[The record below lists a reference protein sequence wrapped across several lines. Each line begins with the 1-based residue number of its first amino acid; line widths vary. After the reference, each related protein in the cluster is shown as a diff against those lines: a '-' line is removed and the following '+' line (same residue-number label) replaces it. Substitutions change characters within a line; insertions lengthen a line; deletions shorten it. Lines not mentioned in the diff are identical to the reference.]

1 MTALPS
7 DHTLRRALATLLPDW
22 AQPGLPQYVELMA
35 ASNFTFLQGASH
47 AEELIQR
54 ALRLGYRGLAITDAC
69 SMAGVVRAHLA
80 LRDARDNGVPGARD
94 FQLLIGSQFDVT
106 PTPQEA
112 ADGWPPYRLVAIA
125 RHRKGYG
132 ELCHFITGLRCAEP
146 GKGTAPLHTE
156 GLTVE
161 ALNGCVLLFV
171 PDRAPARAALMSRQ
185 AESDED
191 APWRPLRAQLMA
203 LQRRFAGQLWLG
215 VALHHDLDDAW
226 WLQGMQQVA
235 ADTGVPPVA
244 VGDVLMHVRSRKPLQ
259 DVLSAIRLGK
269 PLAACGHALAR
280 HAERHLRSRLRL
292 AERYPA
298 ALLEATVAVAQLCR
312 FSLDELHYAYPEEVV
327 PRGHTPASHL
337 RHLTEEGLQR
347 RYPRGVPPFVR
358 ERIEHELALIHEMD
372 YEKYFLTVHDIVRF
386 ARERDILCQGRG
398 SAANSAVC
406 FALGITEINP
416 QEATLLFERFIS
428 KERNEPP
435 DIDVDFEHQRREEVI
450 QYIYG
455 KYGRER
461 TALAATVISYRTRSA
476 LRDVGKALGFSLEEC
491 ERAATHLQW
500 WDRTEALAERLAA
513 AGIDPRSPRVQQW
526 LELTRT
532 LIGFP
537 RHLSQHT
544 GGFVIA
550 GGRLSHM
557 VPIENASM
565 PDRSV
570 IQWDKDDLEALRL
583 MKVDVLA
590 LGMLSALR
598 GALDLIGQ
606 RRGQALQMQDIPRE
620 DDDTYDM
627 VCRADTIGVFQIE
640 SRAQM
645 SMLPRLQP
653 RTFYDLVVE
662 VALVRPGPI
671 QGGMVHP
678 YLQRREAL
686 RRDPNTPTPSPPRLD
701 VALERTLGV
710 PIFQEQV
717 MQIAVLAAGFTPG
730 KADQLRR
737 AMASWRK
744 KGEVDKFKAEILQ
757 GMRDRHYE
765 QPFIDQICQQIEGFG
780 SYGFPESHAASFAK
794 LVYISAWIKCHE
806 PAAFLA
812 ALLNAQPMGF
822 YSPSQ
827 LVQDARRHGV
837 TVLPVDVQFSDVA
850 ATLQET
856 EASRA
861 WAQRPLQARRHPQ
874 PYRFSPSDPARP
886 ATPQPAVRLGLAQVA
901 GIGVPTLTRIVQA
914 RQSGGPFASVDE
926 LARRARLDQA
936 DLRAL
941 AAADALHSLAG
952 HRRQQVWEAAA
963 RHRAP
968 ALLRDA
974 PIEEAPLALDAPP
987 EGEDILFDYAAL
999 GLTLRR
1005 HPLALLRER
1014 LSAMGFATAAQ
1025 LQQRRHGEWT
1035 STCGIVTVRQQP
1047 GTASG
1052 VVFVTLEDETGT
1064 VNVIVWPH
1072 LKEKQRE
1079 ELVHSRLMAV
1089 HGDWQRQGEVRHLVA
1104 HRLVNLTHL
1113 LGRLGTRSRDFH

>member
-476 LRDVGKALGFSLEEC
+476 LRDVGKALG
-491 ERAATHLQW
+491 
-500 WDRTEALAERLAA
+500 
-513 AGIDPRSPRVQQW
+513 
-526 LELTRT
+526 
-532 LIGFP
+532 
-537 RHLSQHT
+537 
-544 GGFVIA
+544 
-550 GGRLSHM
+550 
-557 VPIENASM
+557 
-565 PDRSV
+565 
-570 IQWDKDDLEALRL
+570 
-583 MKVDVLA
+583 
-590 LGMLSALR
+590 
-598 GALDLIGQ
+598 
-606 RRGQALQMQDIPRE
+606 
-620 DDDTYDM
+620 
-627 VCRADTIGVFQIE
+627 
-640 SRAQM
+640 
-645 SMLPRLQP
+645 LQP
-653 RTFYDLVVE
+653 GR
-662 VALVRPGPI
+662 
-671 QGGMVHP
+671 
-678 YLQRREAL
+678 
-686 RRDPNTPTPSPPRLD
+686 
-701 VALERTLGV
+701 
-710 PIFQEQV
+710 
-717 MQIAVLAAGFTPG
+717 
-730 KADQLRR
+730 
-737 AMASWRK
+737 
-744 KGEVDKFKAEILQ
+744 
-757 GMRDRHYE
+757 MR
-765 QPFIDQICQQIEGFG
+765 
-780 SYGFPESHAASFAK
+780 
-794 LVYISAWIKCHE
+794 
-806 PAAFLA
+806 
-812 ALLNAQPMGF
+812 
-822 YSPSQ
+822 
-827 LVQDARRHGV
+827 
-837 TVLPVDVQFSDVA
+837 
-850 ATLQET
+850 
-856 EASRA
+856 
-861 WAQRPLQARRHPQ
+861 ARRHP
-874 PYRFSPSDPARP
+874 PAMVGSHRGARRAPGRCRHRPAFAPGAAVAGTHPHADRLSPSPQPAHRRLRDRRRQAEPHGAHRKRLDARSQRHPVGQGRPGGPAPHESRCAGPGHVERPARRAGPHRP
-886 ATPQPAVRLGLAQVA
+886 ATGA
-901 GIGVPTLTRIVQA
+901 GP
-914 RQSGGPFASVDE
+914 
-926 LARRARLDQA
+926 
-936 DLRAL
+936 
-941 AAADALHSLAG
+941 ADAG
-952 HRRQQVWEAAA
+952 H
-963 RHRAP
+963 
-968 ALLRDA
+968 
-974 PIEEAPLALDAPP
+974 PP
-987 EGEDILFDYAAL
+987 GR
-999 GLTLRR
+999 RR
-1005 HPLALLRER
+1005 HL
-1014 LSAMGFATAAQ
+1014 
-1025 LQQRRHGEWT
+1025 
-1035 STCGIVTVRQQP
+1035 
-1047 GTASG
+1047 
-1052 VVFVTLEDETGT
+1052 
-1064 VNVIVWPH
+1064 
-1072 LKEKQRE
+1072 
-1079 ELVHSRLMAV
+1079 
-1089 HGDWQRQGEVRHLVA
+1089 
-1104 HRLVNLTHL
+1104 
-1113 LGRLGTRSRDFH
+1113 